1 MPFLPST
8 TNSASEDKCLWCK
21 ENSQCLLN
29 LFSKINFSSTI
40 CPSGF
45 LSNPWKRMELVPRL
59 VQRLCHGWHHSGVSF
74 WSSLNRQDRLA
85 TKKVRQD
92 GKGFQLI
99 ILRPVSPSSLPS
111 KSVFPLILSLS
122 LSPSLSSHLLSHM
135 QFHPF
140 SWITSLCFYLVSK
153 ISGVFTLL
161 TSTKDIMYCHLP
173 LLLFVC
179 FKYCTMKHSIFE
191 MTTIFSK
198 KNLFSFHM
206 VWINRE
212 AVCFLPQG
220 HGPFKEAGMV
230 QVIRETPYV
239 LL

>member
-21 ENSQCLLN
+21 ENSQWLLN
-29 LFSKINFSSTI
+29 LLSKINFCSRI
-40 CPSGF
+40 CHSDF
-45 LSNPWKRMELVPRL
+45 LSNTLKRMELVPRL

-135 QFHPF
+135 QFHP
-140 SWITSLCFYLVSK
+140 
-153 ISGVFTLL
+153 
-161 TSTKDIMYCHLP
+161 
-173 LLLFVC
+173 LFLDH
-179 FKYCTMKHSIFE
+179 FILF
-191 MTTIFSK
+191 
-198 KNLFSFHM
+198 LFSIKNIRSVYSVDNYERYH
-206 VWINRE
+206 V
-212 AVCFLPQG
+212 LSSPPP
-220 HGPFKEAGMV
+220 PFC
-230 QVIRETPYV
+230 
-239 LL
+239 LF

>member
-1 MPFLPST
+1 MSDRIGKDFNWLSYGQFLPPRFP
-8 TNSASEDKCLWCK
+8 
-21 ENSQCLLN
+21 LN
-29 LFSKINFSSTI
+29 LY
-40 CPSGF
+40 F
-45 LSNPWKRMELVPRL
+45 LS
-59 VQRLCHGWHHSGVSF
+59 LC
-74 WSSLNRQDRLA
+74 LCL
-85 TKKVRQD
+85 
-92 GKGFQLI
+92 
-99 ILRPVSPSSLPS
+99 SLP
-111 KSVFPLILSLS
+111 
-122 LSPSLSSHLLSHM
+122 LSPLT
-135 QFHPF
+135 F
-140 SWITSLCFYLVSK
+140 SPICNFILFFWITSFCFYLVSK

-161 TSTKDIMYCHLP
+161 TITKDIMYCHLP

-179 FKYCTMKHSIFE
+179 FKYCTMKPSIFE

-206 VWINRE
+206 VWMNRE